1 MSKNDTEG
9 EKISKSHQE
18 VVGAGGEYELVS
30 SEGAVAAAE
39 AHVAQALRLRISSLQ
54 REYAFFYIHLCSY
67 NRQACLKGSTK
78 EFMTGDLSAES

>member
-39 AHVAQALRLRISSLQ
+39 AHVAQALRL
-54 REYAFFYIHLCSY
+54 
-67 NRQACLKGSTK
+67 
-78 EFMTGDLSAES
+78 

>member
-39 AHVAQALRLRISSLQ
+39 AHVAQALRLQISSLQ
-54 REYAFFYIHLCSY
+54 REYAFYPSVLLY
-67 NRQACLKGSTK
+67 STGMFERIYK
-78 EFMTGDLSAES
+78 RLQDW

>member
-39 AHVAQALRLRISSLQ
+39 AHVAQALRLRISTQ
-54 REYAFFYIHLCSY
+54 F
-67 NRQACLKGSTK
+67 K
-78 EFMTGDLSAES
+78 ENMLSFISICALIFDRHV